1 MSWKRLKAFART
13 LSFRL
18 NLWYAAVFI
27 VSSALVFALLYF
39 LLGRAI
45 DGKDR
50 EVIQARLGEYVA
62 VYEAGGVPALQG
74 WVRRVNEARKQRTFF
89 VRVASRERVDL
100 LLVVPEDWLPEEVSR
115 TDTRGLSHPQTWL
128 RIPRDEEVDL
138 TVASTFLPDGTFFQV
153 GRSSE
158 SRARLLDRFR
168 LVFAAV
174 IAPVLVLGFLGG
186 ALLTR
191 RFTLPIRH
199 LARAVRA
206 IIDTGKLTVRVPTR
220 RADDELED
228 LIVLFNRMLDG
239 NESLFRAL
247 RESLDNVAHDLRT
260 PLARLRASV
269 EDALT
274 HPPAAGGAK
283 DVLADALE
291 ETGRV
296 ETIIRTLMDV
306 AQAEAGVMRL
316 NFQPTDLGA
325 LVDAGM
331 ELYEDVA
338 TEKEIAVEK
347 RFPEPVVVP
356 ADAARIRQVFANL
369 LDNALKYTPRGG
381 RVVIAG
387 RLDGDHAVVRFR
399 DNGPGVAPG
408 DVPRIWD
415 RLYRADKSRA
425 EHGLGLGLSLVK
437 AIVVAHGGQVSVD
450 SPPDGGADFQ
460 VRLPKVARG
469 SSESG
474 GGNGC

>member
-1 MSWKRLKAFART
+1 MESSSRSGAAARAAPACWNDFA
-13 LSFRL
+13 
-18 NLWYAAVFI
+18 W
-27 VSSALVFALLYF
+27 SS
-39 LLGRAI
+39 
-45 DGKDR
+45 
-50 EVIQARLGEYVA
+50 
-62 VYEAGGVPALQG
+62 
-74 WVRRVNEARKQRTFF
+74 RRF
-89 VRVASRERVDL
+89 
-100 LLVVPEDWLPEEVSR
+100 
-115 TDTRGLSHPQTWL
+115 
-128 RIPRDEEVDL
+128 
-138 TVASTFLPDGTFFQV
+138 
-153 GRSSE
+153 
-158 SRARLLDRFR
+158 
-168 LVFAAV
+168 

-338 TEKEIAVEK
+338 AEKEIAVEK

-399 DNGPGVAPG
+399 DDGPRPLLPETFPASGTACTARIKAAPSTG
-408 DVPRIWD
+408 WGW
-415 RLYRADKSRA
+415 A
-425 EHGLGLGLSLVK
+425 
-437 AIVVAHGGQVSVD
+437 
-450 SPPDGGADFQ
+450 
-460 VRLPKVARG
+460 
-469 SSESG
+469 
-474 GGNGC
+474 